1 MDEQVLRYATE
12 FLGYGNPS
20 GRLWFIGMEEAG
32 SSGSG
37 HLERRVRLWTE
48 RGAKAFEDSADF
60 KRQLGDPRNYFGD
73 NNRIQPTL
81 SQLIRCEIAAFEGR
95 QATIGDIRSYQRG
108 MWGRPD
114 GRSATLELSAFPQ
127 ASLRTWEV
135 SEHLQS
141 GQFASRRSYQNFL
154 SDERLPV
161 LITALRKHK
170 PAVVVCYGTKYAR
183 YWTRLQTA
191 VPQVVFKVEMHPN
204 ARAPGKTQIFERL
217 GSEIGELVRQPA

>member
-1 MDEQVLRYATE
+1 MHEQVLRYATD

-60 KRQLGDPRNYFGD
+60 KRQLGDPGNYFGD
-73 NNRIQPTL
+73 DNRIQRTL
-81 SQLIRCEIAAFEGR
+81 SLLIRCEIAAFEGR
-95 QATIGDIRSYQRG
+95 QATIEDVRSYQRG

-127 ASLRTWEV
+127 ASLRTWEM
-135 SEHLQS
+135 SEHVQS

-161 LITALRKHK
+161 LITELRKHR
-170 PAVVVCYGTKYAR
+170 PAVVVCYGRKYAS
-183 YWTRLQTA
+183 YWSRLQTS
-191 VPQVVFKVEMHPN
+191 VPEVVFKEVVHPN
-204 ARAPGKTQIFERL
+204 ARAPGKKQIYERL
-217 GSEIGELVRQPA
+217 GSEIEKLLRQPQ